1 MEDNRKATEEE
12 KATGMNQKTGKFL
25 PGNKMGKGRPKG
37 SRNKLNQQMLDRVA
51 EKSEAGL
58 SPEEIIMGIMQDPSM
73 PPELRFKAAAKI
85 MDMVHPKAQSIELVV
100 DDKDTMS
107 KSQMEDR
114 IKQLVTKHQLDKD
127 GDDDS
132 EA

>member
-1 MEDNRKATEEE
+1 MEDNTRKATEEE
-12 KATGMNQKTGKFL
+12 KAAGMNQKSGKFL
-25 PGNKMGKGRPKG
+25 PGNKLGKGRPKG

-58 SPEEIIMGIMQDPSM
+58 SPEEIIMGIMQDATM

-100 DDKDTMS
+100 DEKDSMS

-114 IKQLVTKHQLDKD
+114 IKQLVTKHNLGGED
-127 GDDDS
+127 
-132 EA
+132 EE